1 MKAKSIKGNSIDE
14 IKSSLKESMVD
25 GFKPTLAL
33 IFISANQERE
43 TEFHNNTCS
52 IVLLKEKA
60 K

>member
-1 MKAKSIKGNSIDE
+1 MVKKEIEE
-14 IKSSLKESMVD
+14 IKNTWD
-25 GFKPTLAL
+25 CPIAGFFCFGEIGKYHGG
-33 IFISANQERE
+33 E